1 MQRVKRVA
9 LYLRVSTDEQTTANQ
24 RRELEVVAAHKGW
37 ILTKVF
43 EDVGVS
49 GAKGRDK
56 RPGFDAML
64 KAVTRGEVDLVAAW
78 AVDRLGRSLQHL
90 IETLSELQAAKV
102 DLYLHQQSLD
112 TSTPAGMA
120 LFQMLGVFAQ
130 FERSMIVSRVT
141 AGMAR
146 AKANGTKSGKAIGRP
161 KVSKATETAIRAELA
176 KGTGILKT
184 AKMLRVG
191 SSTVQKVKHAMAA

>member
-1 MQRVKRVA
+1 M
-9 LYLRVSTDEQTTANQ
+9 
-24 RRELEVVAAHKGW
+24 
-37 ILTKVF
+37 
-43 EDVGVS
+43 
-49 GAKGRDK
+49 
-56 RPGFDAML
+56 
-64 KAVTRGEVDLVAAW
+64 
-78 AVDRLGRSLQHL
+78 QHL
-90 IETLSELQAAKV
+90 IETLNELQAAKV

-130 FERSMIVSRVT
+130 FERSMIVARVT

-146 AKANGTKSGKAIGRP
+146 AKAHGTKTGKAIGRP
-161 KVSKATETAIRAELA
+161 KVSRATEAAIRAELV